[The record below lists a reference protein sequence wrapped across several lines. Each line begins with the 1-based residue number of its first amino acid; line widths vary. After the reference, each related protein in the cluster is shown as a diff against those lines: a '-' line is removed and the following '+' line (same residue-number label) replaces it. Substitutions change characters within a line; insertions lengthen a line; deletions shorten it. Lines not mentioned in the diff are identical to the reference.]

1 MMQNIYD
8 DAGFFAGYSQLPRSM
23 HGLDAAPEWPALR
36 GLRVLDL
43 GCGFGWFCRF
53 AWQQGAASVLGV
65 DVSERMLAR
74 AKAETS
80 DPAISYQ
87 RADLER
93 LTLASDSFD
102 VAYSSLALHYI
113 ANLEALLACVH
124 AALVE
129 GAGFVFSAE
138 HPIYTA
144 PANPR

>member
-1 MMQNIYD
+1 
-8 DAGFFAGYSQLPRSM
+8 
-23 HGLDAAPEWPALR
+23 
-36 GLRVLDL
+36 VLDL

-53 AWQQGAASVLGV
+53 ARQQGAASVLGV

-113 ANLEALLACVH
+113 ANLEALLALSSSRPSTRSTRRRPIPAGWMPMAARPGRSTAISTRAH
-124 AALVE
+124 ARPT
-129 GAGFVFSAE
+129 GS
-138 HPIYTA
+138 
-144 PANPR
+144 PRA